1 MKFNKVFLIAFFLLG
16 LAHSVSAKGYKIA
29 KVYMFGFAASFNDST
44 VYFTDIQSLDV
55 YIEDSRPHFL
65 VNRDDYAYQMKNY
78 LQNSNYSKHP
88 TCVVMFVETEKK
100 AMKKYIKMQTKYTT
114 KAKGRY
120 LVNSIDSAQF
130 SFTTVAPDDNSAA
143 LEALEAKK
151 AATGRKQKERKK

>member
-16 LAHSVSAKGYKIA
+16 LSHSVSAKGYKIA

-78 LQNSNYSKHP
+78 LQNSNDSKHP
-88 TCVVMFVETEKK
+88 TCVIMFAKTEKE
-100 AMKKYIKMQTKYTT
+100 AMKKYIKMQAKYTT

-120 LVNSIDSAQF
+120 LVNSINSTQF
-130 SFTTVAPDDNSAA
+130 RFTTVVPDDNSAA

-151 AATGRKQKERKK
+151 AATSRKEKKGGK

>member
-1 MKFNKVFLIAFFLLG
+1 
-16 LAHSVSAKGYKIA
+16 
-29 KVYMFGFAASFNDST
+29 MFA
-44 VYFTDIQSLDV
+44 
-55 YIEDSRPHFL
+55 
-65 VNRDDYAYQMKNY
+65 
-78 LQNSNYSKHP
+78 
-88 TCVVMFVETEKK
+88 ETEKE
-100 AMKKYIKMQTKYTT
+100 AMKKYIKMQAKYTT

>member
-1 MKFNKVFLIAFFLLG
+1 
-16 LAHSVSAKGYKIA
+16 
-29 KVYMFGFAASFNDST
+29 
-44 VYFTDIQSLDV
+44 
-55 YIEDSRPHFL
+55 
-65 VNRDDYAYQMKNY
+65 
-78 LQNSNYSKHP
+78 
-88 TCVVMFVETEKK
+88 
-100 AMKKYIKMQTKYTT
+100 MQAKYTT